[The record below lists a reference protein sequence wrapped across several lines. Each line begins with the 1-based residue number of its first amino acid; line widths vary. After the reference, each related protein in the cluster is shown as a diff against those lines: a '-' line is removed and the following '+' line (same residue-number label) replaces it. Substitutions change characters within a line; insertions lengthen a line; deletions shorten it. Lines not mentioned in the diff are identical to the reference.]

1 MTEVHEL
8 DALAAEY
15 VLGTLDAPERAHSLL
30 LLGSNDTFAAKVKEW
45 ERRLGE
51 LHLMVE
57 PVEPEWQVW
66 ERVRAKIGGF
76 ESIPFFKLTVADK
89 ITPEPEAEQAA
100 PDALPLPVPPEPN
113 PLEAKPLESASPE
126 PGSQAPA
133 APAPE
138 SAQVA
143 PVSPPPAAREPE
155 SEHFVPMPV
164 LAASRERVPAAAGAA
179 ADADVTRWRR
189 SVRQWQALALL
200 MTLVALVLAGLV
212 AALRNFP
219 DRLPPGLRL
228 PFQATAAIPPGR
240 APRPPAPPVAQFD
253 E

>member
-1 MTEVHEL
+1 
-8 DALAAEY
+8 
-15 VLGTLDAPERAHSLL
+15 
-30 LLGSNDTFAAKVKEW
+30 VKEW

-76 ESIPFFKLTVADK
+76 ESIPFFKLPVADK
-89 ITPEPEAEQAA
+89 ITPEPEEEQAA

-143 PVSPPPAAREPE
+143 PVSPPPAAPEPE
-155 SEHFVPMPV
+155 SEHFVPVPV
-164 LAASRERVPAAAGAA
+164 LAASRERVPAAAGAV

-189 SVRQWQALALL
+189 SARQWQALALL

-240 APRPPAPPVAQFD
+240 APRPPAPPEAQFD

>member
-76 ESIPFFKLTVADK
+76 ESIPYFKPPAADM
-89 ITPEPEAEQAA
+89 ITPEPEPGQAA
-100 PDALPLPVPPEPN
+100 PEALPLPVPPESN
-113 PLEAKPLESASPE
+113 PLEAKPLESASSE

-138 SAQVA
+138 SPEPAQVA
-143 PVSPPPAAREPE
+143 SVSPPPAAREPE
-155 SEHFVPMPV
+155 SEHFVPVPV
-164 LAASRERVPAAAGAA
+164 LAASRERVPAAAGAV

-212 AALRNFP
+212 AALR

-228 PFQATAAIPPGR
+228 QFQATAAIPPGR
-240 APRPPAPPVAQFD
+240 TPRPPAPPVAQFD